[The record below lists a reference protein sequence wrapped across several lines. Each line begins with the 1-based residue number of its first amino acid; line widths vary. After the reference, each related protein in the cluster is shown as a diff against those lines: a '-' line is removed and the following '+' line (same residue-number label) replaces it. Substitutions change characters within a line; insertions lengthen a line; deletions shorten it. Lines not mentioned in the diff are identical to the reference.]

1 VKKQSFNENNDY
13 DQNKENLFNDSSDL
27 PKKPFEPVDYN
38 INYEYNFNYDD
49 IYKNPNENENNNE
62 KLRTKNVYLKQ
73 KTDDLKEETDE
84 NKKQIDE
91 EENYDIDLNKKEI
104 KDEEKPKK
112 NLENYN
118 NYYRNLNYWHYYW
131 HWHNYYHQLYHQHY
145 YYHNYYNNLQQQQ
158 KEKEK
163 EENHLNPS
171 NKLIDNND
179 DFNNNNTGIIN
190 KPVVIENKKIEEK
203 KIEKIIDN
211 LILVTDKDR
220 ILSFTHALI
229 TFINETNVKQE
240 EYTAIINIIKESSN
254 GNLEIEYINMCL
266 EILNSLGIDL
276 NDKRKENCFPNVLM
290 ELTKKPEI
298 IQFLLN
304 KKYEDCRLL
313 KEIVNNNNDNILTT
327 ADIVDFEKCV
337 EFMNKIGSPEQLK
350 NMTDCD
356 LVQKAISLCDNY
368 IELEIYLD
376 NFIEHFEQ
384 IKKLIKK
391 DLDKSQSSNQ
401 KN

>member
-1 VKKQSFNENNDY
+1 MKKQSFNENNDY

-49 IYKNPNENENNNE
+49 NNKNPNENNNE
-62 KLRTKNVYLKQ
+62 KLRTKNVYSKQ
-73 KTDDLKEETDE
+73 KTDDLKEKTDE

-91 EENYDIDLNKKEI
+91 KENYDNDLNKKEI
-104 KDEEKPKK
+104 KDEEKQK
-112 NLENYN
+112 NIE

-203 KIEKIIDN
+203 KIEKIDDNNKKIDN
-211 LILVTDKDR
+211 KNLLIERENSTVPVEVKKHDNHINKIVDNDNNINVKGIINNPIIEESKEEIIFNKTELPQEIDKEKQCKGWMFLK
-220 ILSFTHALI
+220 ILSF
-229 TFINETNVKQE
+229 V
-240 EYTAIINIIKESSN
+240 S
-254 GNLEIEYINMCL
+254 
-266 EILNSLGIDL
+266 
-276 NDKRKENCFPNVLM
+276 
-290 ELTKKPEI
+290 
-298 IQFLLN
+298 
-304 KKYEDCRLL
+304 YE
-313 KEIVNNNNDNILTT
+313 KNNRFAKGFFDTWR
-327 ADIVDFEKCV
+327 EKS
-337 EFMNKIGSPEQLK
+337 E
-350 NMTDCD
+350 
-356 LVQKAISLCDNY
+356 
-368 IELEIYLD
+368 
-376 NFIEHFEQ
+376 
-384 IKKLIKK
+384 IKKKNFE
-391 DLDKSQSSNQ
+391 DNQ
-401 KN
+401 IETKFDH